1 MIVLCYVGARDHVIQ
16 CVGHVLCG
24 SSLWSCESVWFS
36 SVFSVLYVL
45 WSCVLFVLSCNSV

>member
-36 SVFSVLYVL
+36 SVFSQLYVL
-45 WSCVLFVLSCNSV
+45 WSCVLFVLSCDSV